1 MFGVTLG
8 GRLGA
13 RLLQALVTLWV
24 ATVVVFLLVR
34 VTGSPVDVMLPE
46 TATPEQREFTTRLLG
61 LDRPLPYQYWLYVSR
76 LLQGD
81 LGRSY
86 TMNAD
91 IGPLLLDRF
100 WNTAL
105 LATAAMAVGVVVAL
119 PLGVLATRRRGGLL
133 DTVASLVA
141 LGGMSMPS
149 FLTGILA
156 ILVFGVWLGWFP
168 IFGARSWRHFVL
180 PAVTLGWFNSAGL
193 LRLLR
198 SGMLDV
204 LSSEYITAAR
214 AKGLSERRVLWKHAL
229 RNAALPVLTF
239 LGLSYGILLAGAV
252 TTEVVFAWPGIG
264 ALASESVARRDFPVI
279 QAVTLLT
286 SAAIVV
292 INLTVDV
299 LYGVLDPRLRQ

>member
-1 MFGVTLG
+1 MRGVRG
-8 GRLGA
+8 LGA
-13 RLLQALVTLWV
+13 RLFQALLTLWV
-24 ATVVVFLLVR
+24 ATVVIFLLVR
-34 VTGSPVDVMLPE
+34 ITGSPVDVMLPE
-46 TATPEQREFTTRLLG
+46 TATAEQRELTTKLLG
-61 LDRPLPYQYWLYVSR
+61 LDKPLPYQYWVYVTR
-76 LLQGD
+76 LLKGD
-81 LGRSY
+81 FGRSY

-100 WNTAL
+100 WNTVL
-105 LATAAMAVGVVVAL
+105 LATAAMAVGVALAL
-119 PLGVLATRRRGGLL
+119 PLGVLAAARRGRAL
-133 DTVASLVA
+133 DRLANVVA

-156 ILVFGVWLGWFP
+156 ALVFGVWLGWFP
-168 IFGARSWRHFVL
+168 IFGARSWKHFVL
-180 PAVTLGWFNSAGL
+180 PAMTLGWFNSAGL

-204 LSSEYITAAR
+204 LSSEYIKAAR
-214 AKGLSERRVLWKHAL
+214 AKGLSDGLILWKHAL

-299 LYGVLDPRLRQ
+299 LYGVLDPRLRR

>member
-1 MFGVTLG
+1 MRGVRG
-8 GRLGA
+8 LGA
-13 RLLQALVTLWV
+13 RLFQALLTLWV
-24 ATVVVFLLVR
+24 ATVVIFLLVR
-34 VTGSPVDVMLPE
+34 ITGSPVDVMLPE
-46 TATPEQREFTTRLLG
+46 TATAEQRELTTKMLG
-61 LDRPLPYQYWLYVSR
+61 LDKPLPYQYWVYVTR
-76 LLQGD
+76 LLKGD
-81 LGRSY
+81 FGRSY

-100 WNTAL
+100 WNTVL
-105 LATAAMAVGVVVAL
+105 LATAAMAVGVVLAL
-119 PLGVLATRRRGGLL
+119 PLGVLAAAHRGRAL
-133 DTVASLVA
+133 DRLANVVA

-156 ILVFGVWLGWFP
+156 ALVFGVWLGWFP
-168 IFGARSWRHFVL
+168 IFGARSWKHFVL
-180 PAVTLGWFNSAGL
+180 PAMTLGWFNSAGL

-204 LSSEYITAAR
+204 LSSEYIKAAR
-214 AKGLSERRVLWKHAL
+214 AKGLSDGLILWKHAL

-299 LYGVLDPRLRQ
+299 LYGVLDPRLRR

>member
-1 MFGVTLG
+1 
-8 GRLGA
+8 
-13 RLLQALVTLWV
+13 
-24 ATVVVFLLVR
+24 
-34 VTGSPVDVMLPE
+34 
-46 TATPEQREFTTRLLG
+46 
-61 LDRPLPYQYWLYVSR
+61 
-76 LLQGD
+76 
-81 LGRSY
+81 
-86 TMNAD
+86 
-91 IGPLLLDRF
+91 
-100 WNTAL
+100 
-105 LATAAMAVGVVVAL
+105 MAVGVVLAL
-119 PLGVLATRRRGGLL
+119 PLGVLAAARRGRAL
-133 DTVASLVA
+133 DRLANVLA

-156 ILVFGVWLGWFP
+156 ALVFGVWLGWFP

-180 PAVTLGWFNSAGL
+180 PAMTLGWFNSAGL

-204 LSSEYITAAR
+204 LSSEYIKAAR
-214 AKGLSERRVLWKHAL
+214 AKGLSDGLILWKHAL

-286 SAAIVV
+286 SATIVV
-292 INLTVDV
+292 INLTIDI
-299 LYGVLDPRLRQ
+299 LYGVLDPRLRR

>member
-1 MFGVTLG
+1 VRGVRG
-8 GRLGA
+8 LGA
-13 RLLQALVTLWV
+13 RLFQALLTLWV
-24 ATVVVFLLVR
+24 ATVVIFLLVR
-34 VTGSPVDVMLPE
+34 ITGSPVDVMLPE
-46 TATPEQREFTTRLLG
+46 TATAEQRELTTKMLG
-61 LDRPLPYQYWLYVSR
+61 LDKPLPYQYWVYVTR
-76 LLQGD
+76 LLKGD
-81 LGRSY
+81 FGRSY

-100 WNTAL
+100 WNTVL
-105 LATAAMAVGVVVAL
+105 LATAAMAVGVVLAL
-119 PLGVLATRRRGGLL
+119 PLGVLAAAHRGRAL
-133 DTVASLVA
+133 DRLANVVA

-156 ILVFGVWLGWFP
+156 ALVFGVWLGWFP
-168 IFGARSWRHFVL
+168 IFGARSWKHFVL
-180 PAVTLGWFNSAGL
+180 PAMTLGWFNSAGL

-204 LSSEYITAAR
+204 LSSEYIKAAR
-214 AKGLSERRVLWKHAL
+214 AKGLSDGLILWKHAL

-299 LYGVLDPRLRQ
+299 LYGVLDPRLRR